1 MSKWFIKTKN
11 QREQEREREKK
22 GGGGRRGEGP
32 STFDQ
37 TAYSGAG
44 TD

>member
-1 MSKWFIKTKN
+1 MVYKN
-11 QREQEREREKK
+11 KNPTRTRKVKGKK